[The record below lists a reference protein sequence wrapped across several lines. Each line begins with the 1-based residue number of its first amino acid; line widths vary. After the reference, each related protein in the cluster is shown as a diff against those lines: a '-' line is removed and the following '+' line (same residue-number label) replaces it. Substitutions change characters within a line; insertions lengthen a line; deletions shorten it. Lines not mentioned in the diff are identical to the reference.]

1 MLGYRSSSELY
12 IKHLKKIGG
21 SVGNLT
27 KIYSP
32 MTTLIDET
40 RPHLL
45 YIGDRVRITSGVK
58 ILTHDFS
65 YSVCRPVF
73 HDLINDHVR
82 PTIIGN
88 NVFLGVNSIV
98 LPGVKIGDN
107 CIIGAGAVV
116 SMNIPD
122 NSVVVGNPAK
132 VVSSLSEF
140 YEKRRK
146 SAVADAF
153 ALANLWREK
162 KGEEPTVKE
171 MSTFWWLFLK
181 RDKKELERYGVNPK
195 FSCDNTEEIME
206 DFFNSQPIFDSFDD
220 FLNKSKVDSGKI

>member
-132 VVSSLSEF
+132 VVASLSEF